1 MLQSFQNLKMKIK
14 INDNYENFK
23 KAVKEN
29 IGVSV
34 DCLLNLDSY
43 SSIEFRN
50 YEDIIDSFLS
60 DDFLHINPL
69 FKKEDFY
76 RGSLKGFKK
85 EFINNLKE
93 MKIINDNSNFIE
105 DKDYYI
111 YKSNNY
117 EELLDYAKEYLK
129 RTDLIINRFNEIC
142 DLLKRKLNARFINQ
156 NVYDFIDNIIKLND
170 TKEAFNKLFNE
181 IEVELSKIL
190 DEYIF
195 DLDLSISLKRKIT
208 ITSIKSKT
216 YLGDIIIP
224 KLKENTYIIRI
235 PKKVEFIDNKY
246 IKTDYFDL
254 NLSINNEEEYNIN
267 KVKFIEYY
275 DDVLT
280 FLYKLFNINNK
291 N

>member
-1 MLQSFQNLKMKIK
+1 MKIN

-23 KAVKEN
+23 KSVKED
-29 IGVSV
+29 IGISV
-34 DCLLNLDSY
+34 DFLLNLDSY
-43 SSIEFRN
+43 TSIEFRN

-60 DDFLHINPL
+60 DDFLHVNPL
-69 FKKEDFY
+69 FKEEDFY

-85 EFINNLKE
+85 EFINDLKE

-208 ITSIKSKT
+208 ITSIKSKD

>member
-1 MLQSFQNLKMKIK
+1 MKIK

>member
-1 MLQSFQNLKMKIK
+1 MLQSFQNLKMKIN

-23 KAVKEN
+23 KSVKED
-29 IGVSV
+29 IGISV

-43 SSIEFRN
+43 TSIEFTN

-60 DDFLHINPL
+60 NDFLHINPL
-69 FKKEDFY
+69 FKEEDFY

-105 DKDYYI
+105 DKDYFV
-111 YKSNNY
+111 YKSNDY
-117 EELLDYAKEYLK
+117 EKLLDYAKEYLK
-129 RTDLIINRFNEIC
+129 RSDLIIDRFNEIC
-142 DLLKRKLNARFINQ
+142 GILKRKLNARFINQ
-156 NVYDFIDNIIKLND
+156 NVYDFIDKNIKLND
-170 TKEAFNKLFNE
+170 TKEAFNNFFNK

-195 DLDLSISLKRKIT
+195 DLDSSISLKRKVT
-208 ITSIKSKT
+208 IASIKSKT

-235 PKKVEFIDNKY
+235 PKKVEFIDNNY

-254 NLSINNEEEYNIN
+254 DLSIANDEKYNIN

-275 DDVLT
+275 DNVLT
-280 FLYKLFNINNK
+280 FLFKLFNINNK